1 MISVRLFGLVYDILQ
16 ASLQW
21 LRKNQSGAAVWLVRA
36 KSYQLKSGERAV
48 LKNLQRL
55 ILGGSWSPR
64 RLSALIFVMCAFV
77 EIVALGSNGIFKGD
91 ESNRGI
97 SPTVEAPFSKIH
109 VGFANLGPKAPKAPL
124 DRLLETADRFVNK
137 TAVPYVFGGSQIGSS
152 KACQDCSA
160 CIRARR
166 LPANSSSD
174 RFEQCTACQSCGLDC
189 SNFVK
194 HLFTEAG
201 LTVKF
206 ATTAT
211 LNRASD
217 LVLEENFRFINIGS
231 DLSDAR
237 PGDLVLKKG
246 HVIML
251 TDIQTALGTV
261 DFIHAS
267 RGSKRTPVGG
277 IELRRGFNL
286 RTIQRET
293 VRILRHKDL
302 LQPSDFEI
310 NLMSVKRL
318 LSSLRRPT
326 TAAN

>member
-1 MISVRLFGLVYDILQ
+1 MISVRLFGRVYDILRV
-16 ASLQW
+16 W
-21 LRKNQSGAAVWLVRA
+21 LKWLKKNQAGMTLWAVRA
-36 KSYQLKSGERAV
+36 RSSGLKSGDNKV

-55 ILGGSWSPR
+55 IRSGAWSPR
-64 RLSALIFVMCAFV
+64 RISAFIFVMCAFV
-77 EIVALGSNGIFKGD
+77 EIVALGSNGIFKD
-91 ESNRGI
+91 EPYQGI
-97 SPTVEAPFSKIH
+97 LPTVEAPFSKIQ
-109 VGFANLGPKAPKAPL
+109 VGFASLGPKVPQAPL

-152 KACQDCSA
+152 KVCQECSA

-174 RFEQCTACQSCGLDC
+174 RFNQCSACRSCGLDC

-201 LTVKF
+201 LSVKF

-217 LVLEENFRFINIGS
+217 LVLEEKFRFINIGD

-251 TDIQTALGTV
+251 IDIHPALGTV
-261 DFIHAS
+261 DYIHAS

-277 IELRRGFNL
+277 IELRRGFSL
-286 RTIQRET
+286 RKVQRET

-302 LQPSDFEI
+302 LQPSDFEF
-310 NLMSVKRL
+310 NLTSVKRL
-318 LSSLRRPT
+318 LSSLRRPA

>member
-1 MISVRLFGLVYDILQ
+1 
-16 ASLQW
+16 
-21 LRKNQSGAAVWLVRA
+21 
-36 KSYQLKSGERAV
+36 
-48 LKNLQRL
+48 
-55 ILGGSWSPR
+55 
-64 RLSALIFVMCAFV
+64 MCAFV
-77 EIVALGSNGIFKGD
+77 EIVALGANGIFKDDG
-91 ESNRGI
+91 SARGI
-97 SPTVEAPFSKIH
+97 SPTVDAPFSKMH
-109 VGFANLGPKAPKAPL
+109 VGFASLGPRVPKPPL
-124 DRLLETADRFVNK
+124 DRLLETADRYVNK
-137 TAVPYVFGGSQIGSS
+137 TAIPYVFGGSQIGSS
-152 KACQDCSA
+152 KICQECSA
-160 CIRARR
+160 CIRSHR

-174 RFEQCTACQSCGLDC
+174 RFNKCSACRSCGLDC

-194 HLFTEAG
+194 HLFSEAG

-217 LVLEENFRFINIGS
+217 LVLEENFRFINIGD
-231 DLSDAR
+231 DLADAR

-251 TDIQTALGTV
+251 IDIHNALGTI

-277 IELRRGFNL
+277 IELRRGFSL
-286 RTIQRET
+286 RKIQRET

-302 LQPSDFEI
+302 LQPADFEI
-310 NLMSVKRL
+310 NLTSVKRL
-318 LSSLRRPT
+318 LSSWRRPT

>member
-1 MISVRLFGLVYDILQ
+1 MIFFKAGL
-16 ASLQW
+16 
-21 LRKNQSGAAVWLVRA
+21 SGSKSMIIGATVKVLRA
-36 KSYQLKSGERAV
+36 KSSELGSGDKTV

-55 ILGGSWSPR
+55 IVSRTWSPR
-64 RLSALIFVMCAFV
+64 RVSALVFTMCALV
-77 EIVALGSNGIFKGD
+77 EIVALGSNGIFKED
-91 ESNRGI
+91 EFLRGV
-97 SPTVEAPFSKIH
+97 SPTVDAPFSKMQ
-109 VGFANLGPKAPKAPL
+109 VGFASLGPKPARAPI

-137 TAVPYVFGGSQIGSS
+137 TAIPYVFGGSQIGSS
-152 KACQDCSA
+152 KVCQECST

-174 RFEQCTACQSCGLDC
+174 RFNQCSACRSCGLDC

-201 LTVKF
+201 LPVKF
-206 ATTAT
+206 ATTTT

-217 LVLEENFRFINIGS
+217 LVLEEQFRFINVGN

-251 TDIQTALGTV
+251 IDIHVALGTV

-277 IELRRGFNL
+277 IELRRGFSL
-286 RTIQRET
+286 RKIQRET
-293 VRILRHKDL
+293 VRILRHRDL

-310 NLMSVKRL
+310 NLTSVKRL

-326 TAAN
+326 TAVN